1 MPTLRVRVDAGG
13 RMPAGGKPGDAGL
26 DLFVSEPVVIEP
38 GQFVDVPCSVAVGLP
53 AGWWGLITGR
63 SSTMRSRGL
72 LVTQGVID
80 TGYRGLL
87 FAGVYNLSDEPVA
100 VAAGERLAQLILLPN
115 VRSRRVG
122 RLRLRRVW
130 QLGETV
136 RGVGGFGSTG
146 R

>member
-1 MPTLRVRVDAGG
+1 VDAGG
-13 RMPAGGKPGDAGL
+13 RVPAGGKPGDAGL

-63 SSTMRSRGL
+63 SSTLRSRGL

-115 VRSRRVG
+115 VRDRRFG
-122 RLRLRRVW
+122 RLRVRRVAA
-130 QLGETV
+130 LADSS
-136 RGVGGFGSTG
+136 RGTSGFGSTG